1 MRLIILML
9 SCYRFISIPSL
20 FITLVSAAVLF
31 QLGDPL
37 FLVIAIWTKVITTG
51 LLMVFLYF
59 FRSTQFFFYNNL
71 GLSNRSIYAI
81 LVIIDF
87 MVAALSFSLALL

>member
-1 MRLIILML
+1 MRLIVLML
-9 SCYRFISIPSL
+9 SCYRFIAIPSV
-20 FITLVSAAVLF
+20 FITLVSTVILF
-31 QLGDPL
+31 RLGDPL
-37 FLVIAIWTKVITTG
+37 FLVVAIWTKMITTG

-71 GLSNRSIYAI
+71 GLSNQSIYAT

-87 MVAALSFSLALL
+87 MVAAVSFSLALL